1 MAEIK
6 VESPQDLRDAI
17 QKMADANKVSVTTL
31 NQMAGAGLG
40 ILRRYL
46 RGRDRRKLGGV
57 LVEETSE
64 TDIKVS
70 VILKTVNAADYELV
84 LRPKPKAN
92 RREQVRQVQRK
103 RRGVNFEPDAEVAP
117 Q

>member
-31 NQMAGAGLG
+31 NELAGVALG
-40 ILRRYL
+40 VLRRYL
-46 RGRDRRKLGGV
+46 RGRDRRKIGGV
-57 LVEETSE
+57 VVEETAE

-70 VILKTVNAADYELV
+70 VVLKTVNAADYELI
-84 LRPKPKAN
+84 LRPKPKGN

-103 RRGVNFEPDAEVAP
+103 RRGINFEPDTEVAP
-117 Q
+117 H

>member
-6 VESPQDLRDAI
+6 VASPQDLREAI

-31 NQMAGAGLG
+31 NGMAGAGLG

-57 LVEETSE
+57 LVEETAE

-70 VILKTVNAADYELV
+70 VILKTIDAAGFEMV
-84 LRPKPKAN
+84 LRPKATAP
-92 RREQVRQVQRK
+92 RRERVRQAQRK
-103 RRGVNFEPDAEVAP
+103 ASPEVAP